1 MAELIEFDT
10 DRLRLRQW
18 IEAEK
23 APFAMLN
30 ADERVMEYFPN
41 VLDRVSSDAMVD
53 RLRSSIIDRGWGFW
67 AVELKEDKQFIG
79 FVGLSIPK
87 ADLPFSPCVEVGWR
101 LAFPYWGKGYASEA
115 AKGALEVGFERL
127 CLPEIVSFTAIKNQR
142 SRAVMERLGMSL
154 SAETFEHPSIEIG
167 HPLREHCLYR
177 LSREKWSKHRDKV

>member
-18 IEAEK
+18 IEADK

-30 ADERVMEYFPN
+30 ADERVMEYFSN
-41 VLDRVSSDAMVD
+41 VLDKVASDAMVE
-53 RLRSSIIDRGWGFW
+53 RLQAQIIDRGWGWW
-67 AVELKEDKQFIG
+67 AVELKDDKQFIG
-79 FVGLSIPK
+79 TVGLGIPR
-87 ADLPFSPCVEVGWR
+87 ADLPFSPCVEIAWR

-115 AKGALEVGFERL
+115 ARSALEVGFERL
-127 CLPEIVSFTAIKNQR
+127 FLSEIVSFTAIKNQR

-154 SAETFEHPSIEIG
+154 AAETFEHPSAPID

-177 LSREKWSKHRDKV
+177 LSREKWLFDR